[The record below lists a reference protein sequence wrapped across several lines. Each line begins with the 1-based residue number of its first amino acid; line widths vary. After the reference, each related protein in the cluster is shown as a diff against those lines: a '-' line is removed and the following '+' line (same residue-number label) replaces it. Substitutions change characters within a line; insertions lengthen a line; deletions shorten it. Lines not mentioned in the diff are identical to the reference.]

1 MPYWSQPL
9 RDERN
14 AMSDVEARHP
24 TCRSSPARRD
34 RGSTILPVALV
45 ALLAACSPS
54 SDSAAEH
61 HAQQRVEAAQ
71 FEARNA
77 ALKDSTSGESQPDS
91 SADAAVG
98 QHDVRR
104 LTMTVYKTPTCE
116 CCSGWVDHAR
126 SQGFRVV
133 TRDLHDVAP
142 IKTQKGVPEALW
154 SCHTATIGDY
164 VIEGHVPAADIRRL
178 LAERPKVVGLA
189 VPGMPIGSPGMEIP
203 GVAAEP
209 YEVLSFDA
217 SGNIR
222 TFAKH

>member
-1 MPYWSQPL
+1 MTL
-9 RDERN
+9 RRN
-14 AMSDVEARHP
+14 
-24 TCRSSPARRD
+24 
-34 RGSTILPVALV
+34 RGLTILPVALV
-45 ALLAACSPS
+45 ALVAACGSS

-71 FEARNA
+71 FEARIA
-77 ALKDSTSGESQPDS
+77 AVKDSNSGESQPDS
-91 SADAAVG
+91 SAGAAVG
-98 QHDVRR
+98 QDEVGR
-104 LTMTVYKTPTCE
+104 LTMTVYKTPTCG

-126 SQGFRVV
+126 LQGFRVV

-142 IKTQKGVPEALW
+142 IKKRNGVPEALW
-154 SCHTATIGDY
+154 SCHTAIIGDY

-178 LAERPKVVGLA
+178 LAERPEVVGLA
-189 VPGMPIGSPGMEIP
+189 VPGMPIGSPGMELP